1 MARLKT
7 QRYADHVTEW
17 EALAVSAA
25 ANAAEAPQFELSRV
39 ALERVL
45 GDVRGLTVQQATLQ
59 ASKQQV
65 SQRLRTLMSEGTK
78 LATLMKVLVKQHY
91 GNRNEKLVEFRM
103 KPFRGRSRK
112 EEPAPPPEG
121 PVAPSTP

>member
-1 MARLKT
+1 MARVKT

-25 ANAAEAPQFELSRV
+25 ANAAEAPQFELPRV
-39 ALERVL
+39 ALEKVL

-65 SQRLRTLMSEGTK
+65 SQRLRTLMGEGTK

-91 GNRNEKLVEFRM
+91 GNRSEKLVEFRLQ
-103 KPFRGRSRK
+103 PFRGRSQK
-112 EEPAPPPEG
+112 EEPAPPEG
-121 PVAPSTP
+121 PADPSTP